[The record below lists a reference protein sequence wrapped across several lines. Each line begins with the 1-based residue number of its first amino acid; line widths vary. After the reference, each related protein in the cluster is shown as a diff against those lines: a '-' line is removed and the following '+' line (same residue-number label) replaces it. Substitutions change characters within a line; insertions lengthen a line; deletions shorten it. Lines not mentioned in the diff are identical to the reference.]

1 MKSLGN
7 ITTEF
12 KSAKKRPTG
21 IINLPASGLRATISL
36 KEIANDK
43 HPVTFAVHDHRTKES
58 YRRLLTGNKHRWV
71 DSNTLGCRTP
81 CSNKR
86 HRPNTRPWCLCTSI
100 HYRNVLTN
108 KLIKF
113 TMAVVTAYSAF
124 WPTHSNDQRDLNL
137 TTSCRRSP

>member
-21 IINLPASGLRATISL
+21 IFNLPASGLRATISL

-58 YRRLLTGNKHRWV
+58 YRRLLTGNKHRVV
-71 DSNTLGCRTP
+71 DSVIHLVAALLAQ
-81 CSNKR
+81 
-86 HRPNTRPWCLCTSI
+86 TRGTG
-100 HYRNVLTN
+100 
-108 KLIKF
+108 
-113 TMAVVTAYSAF
+113 
-124 WPTHSNDQRDLNL
+124 PTRDLDIFVL
-137 TTSCRRSP
+137 LFTAATF